1 MTPDHPPYSYSI
13 SESVLPPPPPYLS
26 AESGEW
32 SLEGNDSPV
41 HSVNESTS
49 ASFHRQNNQQIYS
62 IHHDLE
68 ESLRHC
74 GRQFD
79 SMPVNSA
86 DMLDSM
92 SDLLNGPGSNLMNQ
106 IQKRTSPIL
115 NHSSN
120 PQVQVTS
127 RTHSDHMTSI
137 TPLDYWSGTPERH
150 EYIAHRLSDSASG
163 IAEYQEEGQK
173 GHKLSYSSTG
183 HNLRVNPE
191 SNPSSLFPDRVSHFV
206 KDKLLAELTN
216 MDQEMASSSPCISDA
231 KKTPPVESFTDHPA
245 PYFEDVTSL
254 EERVLHLGTSTF
266 EKISRSNGH
275 SILPLPEFELDT
287 RPLDSHRPFS
297 DPLSFNFHH
306 RHQSLSSLVSIEELF
321 HIRIRAS
328 LETLSAIR
336 GGIKLL
342 YDEGFCSHQGYNI
355 IVVDFDRPS
364 VLNVRSISL
373 QSLHVL
379 DSLLC
384 EAGASEITQSDPI
397 LDDIAEIL
405 SHVTESLGLKISVM
419 NDMQRQREKWQGICQ
434 SLSALLAVLHIAL
447 ISFIRSHIDI
457 SGEVPDGALGDG
469 LQIEAPGGKI
479 CLAARRL
486 KCLHGLLKQPVWAFN
501 FVPTDS
507 RPLEVDYDGFYIS
520 ITVDDFAELW
530 GPLRLNYAENSV
542 VATVASIE
550 TRGGTILAVDP
561 IEHNVKA
568 SDDETLCHW
577 FSWLDVSEYQKHQ
590 DKVTSTDTTKRL
602 LIGMHSL
609 YSHGQKHQKR
619 RIRPKL
625 EISEKCTCVD
635 TYSLQYADFELSTK
649 IPSWTLDAKSF
660 QVSGGK
666 YATLTVGFTYK
677 FDAGWTLKDAILESW
692 VDAAKDDP
700 SHVPNPHHM
709 DYLVVLDICRCS
721 GHARRISL
729 WTLLQ
734 SPDLRDF
741 FRQNLEF
748 GVFQEIEAA
757 ILQYSTNDRFAT
769 IWPDL
774 DTNKRS
780 VLNFAFKLVLR
791 TLRCT
796 GVGEDGLLQVWD
808 ITSMPRIDG
817 RRIDPQW
824 TRMVQDDIG
833 CATFGIITR
842 TRRKY
847 KPPVRAHDPPP
858 KPLPV
863 LYTQVCI
870 TAKKKLNQTEDAQK
884 QWEVPSSLN
893 ESNLRGFS
901 SKWGVF
907 KSNSINTRLGS
918 SPDAVQT
925 NVEEKLLQRIQ
936 AR

>member
-1 MTPDHPPYSYSI
+1 
-13 SESVLPPPPPYLS
+13 
-26 AESGEW
+26 
-32 SLEGNDSPV
+32 
-41 HSVNESTS
+41 
-49 ASFHRQNNQQIYS
+49 
-62 IHHDLE
+62 
-68 ESLRHC
+68 
-74 GRQFD
+74 
-79 SMPVNSA
+79 
-86 DMLDSM
+86 
-92 SDLLNGPGSNLMNQ
+92 
-106 IQKRTSPIL
+106 
-115 NHSSN
+115 
-120 PQVQVTS
+120 
-127 RTHSDHMTSI
+127 MTSI
-137 TPLDYWSGTPERH
+137 TPLDDWSGTPERH

-163 IAEYQEEGQK
+163 IAEYQQEGQK

-191 SNPSSLFPDRVSHFV
+191 FNPSSLYPDRVSRFV

-216 MDQEMASSSPCISDA
+216 MDQEMASSSHCISDA

-297 DPLSFNFHH
+297 DPLS
-306 RHQSLSSLVSIEELF
+306 
-321 HIRIRAS
+321 
-328 LETLSAIR
+328 
-336 GGIKLL
+336 
-342 YDEGFCSHQGYNI
+342 
-355 IVVDFDRPS
+355 
-364 VLNVRSISL
+364 
-373 QSLHVL
+373 
-379 DSLLC
+379 
-384 EAGASEITQSDPI
+384 
-397 LDDIAEIL
+397 
-405 SHVTESLGLKISVM
+405 
-419 NDMQRQREKWQGICQ
+419 
-434 SLSALLAVLHIAL
+434 
-447 ISFIRSHIDI
+447 HIDI

-469 LQIEAPGGKI
+469 LQIEAPGGNI

-568 SDDETLCHW
+568 LDDETLCHW

-625 EISEKCTCVD
+625 EISEKCICVD

-741 FRQNLEF
+741 FRQSLEF

-757 ILQYSTNDRFAT
+757 ILQ
-769 IWPDL
+769 
-774 DTNKRS
+774 S

-842 TRRKY
+842 TCRKY

-925 NVEEKLLQRIQ
+925 SVEEKLLERIQ
-936 AR
+936 ARQKARKMTSGASRIEDFTDPSVLFESDQSSRRIKTGDTRIAPQNVRSNDFTEYLD